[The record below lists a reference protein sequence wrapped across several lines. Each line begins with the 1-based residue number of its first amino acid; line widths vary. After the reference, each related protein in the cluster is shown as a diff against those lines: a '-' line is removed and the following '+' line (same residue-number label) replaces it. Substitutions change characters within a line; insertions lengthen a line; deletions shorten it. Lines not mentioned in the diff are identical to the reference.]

1 MLRPL
6 TMIKICSHRDQS
18 GSRSIGIKRKF
29 CRRILCSRACFYL
42 RNFIRL
48 RRLIFT
54 LIRKHPRSSQASS
67 QLPMIRSELRLV
79 ETYEE
84 SREQN
89 DLQGQ
94 SSKISRSKIAID
106 ACVQPLQGTW
116 DLNCSISWHIPLV
129 PHPFVLFDRSF
140 PWFVHRFVRPCRSA
154 GAITSSAPS
163 HPSKR
168 WLFFYYA
175 AGRVINFDERWADPA
190 PTKKSF
196 LSFRI

>member
-1 MLRPL
+1 MLRSL

-29 CRRILCSRACFYL
+29 SRRTLSLRACFYL

-79 ETYEE
+79 EGYEE

-106 ACVQPLQGTW
+106 ACVQPLQGT
-116 DLNCSISWHIPLV
+116 
-129 PHPFVLFDRSF
+129 
-140 PWFVHRFVRPCRSA
+140 
-154 GAITSSAPS
+154 
-163 HPSKR
+163 
-168 WLFFYYA
+168 
-175 AGRVINFDERWADPA
+175 
-190 PTKKSF
+190 
-196 LSFRI
+196 